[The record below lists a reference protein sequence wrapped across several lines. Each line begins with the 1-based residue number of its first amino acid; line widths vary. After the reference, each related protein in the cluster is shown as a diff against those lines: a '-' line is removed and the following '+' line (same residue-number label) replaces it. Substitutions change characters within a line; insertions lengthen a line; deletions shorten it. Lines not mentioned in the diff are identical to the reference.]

1 MADFNTA
8 FEHILKE
15 EGGWQLTNNPNDHGG
30 MTFAGISRRA
40 NPDWTGWKLID
51 QGASEANVDL
61 QERTRWLYRE
71 KYWNPLR
78 LDLINDLGIALDIF
92 SCSVLS
98 GQRIAVKLTQVAVN
112 TEPDGV
118 IGPSTI
124 AAINKMSL
132 ELWDLRFCITR
143 IIRYRN
149 IVQKDKSQ
157 RKWFLGWV
165 NRSLG
170 GLT

>member
-1 MADFNTA
+1 MADFNAA

-15 EGGWQLTNNPNDHGG
+15 EGGWQLTNHPNDRGG

-51 QGASEANVDL
+51 QGVSEANEDL
-61 QERTRWLYRE
+61 QERTRWLYKE
-71 KYWNPLR
+71 KYWNPLH

-98 GQRIAVKLTQVAVN
+98 GLKRAAILTQVAVKVN
-112 TEPDGV
+112 PDGI
-118 IGPSTI
+118 IGPKTA
-124 AAINKMSL
+124 AAINKMDP
-132 ELWDLRFCITR
+132 ELWDLRFCIVR
-143 IIRYRN
+143 IIRYRD
-149 IVQKDKSQ
+149 IVQKDKTQ

-165 NRSLG
+165 NRALG
-170 GLT
+170 GLN